1 MNPVAP
7 LVLPPL
13 SALYGVIT
21 RTRLSMY
28 RRGTFRTTKL
38 PQPVISVGNIT
49 TGGTGKTPLVEWLAR
64 MLANNGRRVAVL
76 TRGYGRERAHERVL
90 VSDGRA
96 VFSTP
101 EQAGDEAFLEATNL
115 KGLAAVISDA
125 NRIAAAQ
132 DAVRHLHTNCF
143 VLDDGF
149 QHLRLARDLD
159 IVTIDA
165 TNPWGGGRLLPEGRL
180 REPLTG
186 LQRADCIVLTRV
198 DQVSDISPIEHEL
211 RRFTSSPIFTSRMR
225 TRRVTPLNELST
237 SIPNPVGAFCGIG
250 NPHSF
255 FTHLKREGYELLFKK
270 ALRDHQAYTQQLID
284 SIINEAE
291 QSGARTLLT
300 TAKDA
305 VKLRSLNLR
314 LPVFSVDV
322 EIAIDDEAAFTL
334 LVLSAATMGQPQIH
348 ADKHKSD

>member
-38 PQPVISVGNIT
+38 TQPVISVGNIT

-90 VSDGRA
+90 VSDGQA

-125 NRIAAAQ
+125 NRIAAAE
-132 DAVRHLHTNCF
+132 DAVKHLHTNCF

-186 LQRADCIVLTRV
+186 LRRADCIVLTRV
-198 DQVSDISPIEHEL
+198 DQVDDISSIEQEL
-211 RRFTSSPIFTSRMR
+211 RQLISCPIFTSRMK
-225 TRRVTPLNELST
+225 TRRVTPLNEPSAKVA
-237 SIPNPVGAFCGIG
+237 NPVGAFCGIG
-250 NPHSF
+250 NPDSF
-255 FTHLKREGYELLFKK
+255 FTHLRREGYEPIFKK
-270 ALRDHQAYTQQLID
+270 PLRDHQAYSQQLID

-291 QSGARTLLT
+291 QSGARSLLT

-322 EIAIDDEAAFTL
+322 EIAINDEAVFTQ
-334 LVLSAATMGQPQIH
+334 LVLNAATMNS
-348 ADKHKSD
+348 ATDSRR

>member
-1 MNPVAP
+1 MNRVAP

-13 SALYGVIT
+13 SALYGAIT

-38 PQPVISVGNIT
+38 SQPVISVGNIT
-49 TGGTGKTPLVEWLAR
+49 TGGTGKTPLVEWIAR
-64 MLANNGRRVAVL
+64 TLANKGRRVAVL
-76 TRGYGRERAHERVL
+76 TRGYGRESPNERVL
-90 VSDGRA
+90 VSDGDS
-96 VFSTP
+96 VFSSP
-101 EQAGDEAFLEATNL
+101 EQAGDEAFLLASQL

-132 DAVRHLHTNCF
+132 DAVKHLHTDCF

-186 LQRADCIVLTRV
+186 LARANVVVLTRV
-198 DQVSDISPIEHEL
+198 DQSNDISSVQHEL
-211 RRFTSSPIFTSRMR
+211 QKFAACPVFTSRMKTRALTPVNYSAKDLR
-225 TRRVTPLNELST
+225 TP
-237 SIPNPVGAFCGIG
+237 IGAFCGVG
-250 NPHSF
+250 NPQSF
-255 FTHLKREGYELLFKK
+255 FTHVQREGYDAVFKR
-270 ALRDHQAYTQQLID
+270 AFRDHQPYSQQLID
-284 SIINEAE
+284 SITSDAE
-291 QSGARTLLT
+291 KAGSRSLLT

-305 VKLRSLNLR
+305 VKLRALKLR
-314 LPVFSVDV
+314 LPVFSLDV
-322 EIAIDDEAAFTL
+322 EISIDDEAAFTQL
-334 LVLSAATMGQPQIH
+334 ILNSLKA
-348 ADKHKSD
+348 

>member
-28 RRGTFRTTKL
+28 RRGTFKTTKL
-38 PQPVISVGNIT
+38 SQPVISVGNIT
-49 TGGTGKTPLVEWLAR
+49 TGGTGKTPLVEWIAR
-64 MLANNGRRVAVL
+64 ILANNGCRVAVL
-76 TRGYGRERAHERVL
+76 TRGYGREHPNERVL
-90 VSDGRA
+90 VSDGQS

-101 EQAGDEAFLEATNL
+101 EQAGDEAFLQATSL
-115 KGLAAVISDA
+115 KGLAAVISDP
-125 NRIAAAQ
+125 NRIGAAL
-132 DAVRHLHTNCF
+132 DAIKHLHTTCF

-180 REPLTG
+180 REPLSG
-186 LQRADCIVLTRV
+186 LERADCIVLTRV
-198 DQVSDISPIEHEL
+198 DQVTDVSSIQQNL
-211 RRFTSSPIFTSRMR
+211 RKFTNCRVFTSRMKAR
-225 TRRVTPLNELST
+225 AVTAISDAA
-237 SIPNPVGAFCGIG
+237 PNVETPVGVFCGIG
-250 NPHSF
+250 NPQSF
-255 FTHLKREGYELLFKK
+255 FTHVKRESYEPVFTK
-270 ALRDHQAYTQQLID
+270 ALRDHQPYSQQLID

-291 QSGARTLLT
+291 LAGSRSLLT

-314 LPVFSVDV
+314 LPVFSLDV
-322 EIAIDDEAAFTL
+322 EISIDDEAAFKQL
-334 LVLSAATMGQPQIH
+334 ILNAA
-348 ADKHKSD
+348 KV

>member
-28 RRGTFRTTKL
+28 RRGAFKTTKL
-38 PQPVISVGNIT
+38 TQPVISVGNIT
-49 TGGTGKTPLVEWLAR
+49 TGGTGKTPLVEWIAR
-64 MLANNGRRVAVL
+64 TLANNGCTVAVL
-76 TRGYGRERAHERVL
+76 TRGYGREHPNERVL
-90 VSDGRA
+90 VSDGQA

-101 EQAGDEAFLEATNL
+101 EQAGDEAFLQATSL
-115 KGLAAVISDA
+115 KGLAAVISDP
-125 NRIAAAQ
+125 NRIAAAL
-132 DAVRHLHTNCF
+132 DAIKHLHTTCF

-165 TNPWGGGRLLPEGRL
+165 TKPWGGGRLLPEGRL
-180 REPLTG
+180 REPLSG
-186 LQRADCIVLTRV
+186 LERADCIVITRV
-198 DQVSDISPIEHEL
+198 DQVTDLVSIQQKL
-211 RRFTSSPIFTSRMR
+211 REFTNCRIFTSRMN
-225 TRRVTPLNELST
+225 TRAVTALNDAATNIETPLG
-237 SIPNPVGAFCGIG
+237 VFCGIG
-250 NPHSF
+250 NPQSF
-255 FTHLKREGYELLFKK
+255 FTHVKREGYEPVFKK
-270 ALRDHQAYTQQLID
+270 ALRDHQPYSQQLID

-291 QSGARTLLT
+291 LAGSRSLLT

-314 LPVFSVDV
+314 LPVFSLDV
-322 EIAIDDEAAFTL
+322 EISIDDEAAFKQL
-334 LVLSAATMGQPQIH
+334 ILNAVNA
-348 ADKHKSD
+348 

>member
-7 LVLPPL
+7 LILPPL

-28 RRGTFRTTKL
+28 QRGTFHTTKL
-38 PQPVISVGNIT
+38 IQPVISVGNIT

-64 MLANNGRRVAVL
+64 MLANHGRRVAVL

-90 VSDGRA
+90 VSDGQA
-96 VFSTP
+96 VFSTA

-132 DAVRHLHTNCF
+132 DAVKHLHSNCF

-186 LQRADCIVLTRV
+186 LRRADCIVLTRV
-198 DQVSDISPIEHEL
+198 DQVSHIGSIEQEL
-211 RRFTSSPIFTSRMR
+211 RRFTNCPVFSSRMK
-225 TRRVTPLNELST
+225 TRKLSSLNERDT
-237 SIPNPVGAFCGIG
+237 KVATPVGAFCGVG
-250 NPHSF
+250 NPRSF
-255 FTHLKREGYELLFKK
+255 FTHLQREGYGLIFKK
-270 ALRDHQAYTQQLID
+270 ALRDHQPYSQQLID

-291 QSGARTLLT
+291 QAGARSLLT

-314 LPVFSVDV
+314 LPVFSLEV
-322 EIAIDDEAAFTL
+322 EIAVDDEAAFTQ
-334 LVLSAATMGQPQIH
+334 LVIRVVTN
-348 ADKHKSD
+348 K

>member
-38 PQPVISVGNIT
+38 TQPVISVGNIT
-49 TGGTGKTPLVEWLAR
+49 TGGTGKTPLVEWIARTLA
-64 MLANNGRRVAVL
+64 ANGRRVAVL
-76 TRGYGRERAHERVL
+76 TRGYGRERPNERVL
-90 VSDGRA
+90 VSDGQS
-96 VFSTP
+96 VFSNP
-101 EQAGDEAFLEATNL
+101 EQAGDEAFLLATSL

-125 NRIAAAQ
+125 NRITAAR
-132 DAVRHLHTNCF
+132 DAIKHLHSNCF

-149 QHLRLARDLD
+149 QHLRVARDLD
-159 IVTIDA
+159 IVTIDS

-186 LQRADCIVLTRV
+186 LDRADCVVLTRV
-198 DQVSDISPIEHEL
+198 DQVGDTTSLQQEL
-211 RRFTSSPIFTSRMR
+211 RRFTSCPVFTSGMK
-225 TRRVTPLNELST
+225 TRAIVPLNDSST
-237 SIPNPVGAFCGIG
+237 AVFTPVAAFCGIG
-250 NPHSF
+250 NPQSF
-255 FTHLKREGYELLFKK
+255 FTHVRREGYEPVLNK
-270 ALRDHQAYTQQLID
+270 ALRDHQGYSQQLID
-284 SIINEAE
+284 SITNEAE
-291 QSGARTLLT
+291 QAGARSLLT

-305 VKLRSLNLR
+305 VKLRSFNLR

-322 EIAIDDEAAFTL
+322 EISIDDEDAFTQL
-334 LVLSAATMGQPQIH
+334 ILKAVKA
-348 ADKHKSD
+348 

>member
-28 RRGTFRTTKL
+28 RRGTFHTTQL
-38 PQPVISVGNIT
+38 TQPVISVGNIT
-49 TGGTGKTPLVEWLAR
+49 TGGTGKTPLVEWIAR
-64 MLANNGRRVAVL
+64 MLADNGRRVAVL

-90 VSDGRA
+90 VSDGHA

-132 DAVRHLHTNCF
+132 DAVKHLHTNCF

-149 QHLRLARDLD
+149 QHLRLARNLD

-165 TNPWGGGRLLPEGRL
+165 TNPWGGRRLLPEGRL

-186 LQRADCIVLTRV
+186 LRRAHCIVLTRV
-198 DQVSDISPIEHEL
+198 DQVDDISSIEQEL
-211 RRFTSSPIFTSRMR
+211 RQLISCPIFTSRMK
-225 TRRVTPLNELST
+225 TRRVTPLTEPSARVA
-237 SIPNPVGAFCGIG
+237 NPVGAFCGVG
-250 NPHSF
+250 NPRSF
-255 FTHLKREGYELLFKK
+255 FTHLQREGYEPVFKK
-270 ALRDHQAYTQQLID
+270 ALRDHQPYSQHLID

-291 QSGARTLLT
+291 QSGARSLLT

-314 LPVFSVDV
+314 LPIFSVDV
-322 EIAIDDEAAFTL
+322 EIAIDDEPAFTQ
-334 LVLSAATMGQPQIH
+334 LVLNAATMSRPQID